1 MPFQSANLMRQRLLM
16 SLSAGLSLLL
26 PSCVVYMP
34 MQCAAPQITDKQQG
48 EATISTYLNS
58 RADAAA
64 TYSPVRHL
72 LVRAAYSNL
81 RDDSRDSTY
90 YRGHQYDLGVGT
102 YWRLGDQWLVG
113 GLVGF
118 GQAQSAA
125 AYSRGIIFASPR
137 YEFDTRYNK
146 IFGEVYGLVQTS
158 EAFSIGAAYRVTQVN
173 FTHLTNFG
181 APVDLS
187 RMTRSEPM
195 LFVRVR
201 FGTGPTE
208 NRPVQLQAAWG
219 TSATFGY
226 DERNNQTVYAFGVNE
241 LKQGRGYTTI
251 GVTIFPHCLFRKAL
265 ALPARDDR

>member
-1 MPFQSANLMRQRLLM
+1 MNQRLLIVV
-16 SLSAGLSLLL
+16 SAGLSLLL

-48 EATISTYLNS
+48 EATISTYLNG
-58 RADAAA
+58 RADIAA

-72 LVRAAYSNL
+72 LVRAAYSNR
-81 RDDSRDSTY
+81 RDDSRDSTF

-113 GLVGF
+113 GLGGF

-125 AYSRGIIFASPR
+125 AYTKPGILFSGTR

-158 EAFSIGAAYRVTQVN
+158 ESFSIGAAYRVTQVN

-181 APVDLS
+181 VPVDLS

-195 LFVRVR
+195 LFMRVR
-201 FGTGPTE
+201 LGTGPTE

-219 TSATFGY
+219 LSDTFGY
-226 DERNNQTVYAFGVNE
+226 NPRDTNATYAPGVYD
-241 LKQGRGYTTI
+241 LKQGRSYTTI
-251 GVTIFPHCLFRKAL
+251 GITVFPHCFFRKAQPE
-265 ALPARDDR
+265 PARGDR